1 MYALAFQTDSNH
13 KIVFN
18 QHIFQFLIFSTG
30 HFTNRLDG
38 FEARQNENQIMS
50 SIVAPN
56 ASSSIKEIMMETHKT
71 FKLLRDWMMIPLTC
85 WSNKFQLSLPKHAKA
100 IDTTA
105 ENRRFDINNNES
117 INSETLE
124 TDHGIH
130 DDSVNGC
137 IINCP
142 CNGNECSIDCNDGNW

>member
-56 ASSSIKEIMMETHKT
+56 ASSSIKEIMMETDQSIKIVARLDDDT
-71 FKLLRDWMMIPLTC
+71 FDMLVEQVSTFIAETC
-85 WSNKFQLSLPKHAKA
+85 
-100 IDTTA
+100 
-105 ENRRFDINNNES
+105 
-117 INSETLE
+117 
-124 TDHGIH
+124 
-130 DDSVNGC
+130 
-137 IINCP
+137 
-142 CNGNECSIDCNDGNW
+142 